1 MSAADLRWSSEPG
14 DAGEGGP
21 IVSATR
27 LITLWCPE
35 WPLVAAGV
43 APERPAIVLD
53 RNRVVAR
60 TPSAAVAGVR
70 HGHRRR
76 TAQSMSP
83 AALVVDHAV
92 DRDARAFAPVIDA
105 VTTMSPRVDVVA
117 PGWLCLSARGPSRY
131 FGGDEACAALLVDT
145 VRAAIDRQVG
155 DGAAAG
161 YGVGIGVADGR
172 SASTVAA
179 RRAAAAADGWQVVAP
194 GGSAGYLAPLSVE
207 WLRELGE
214 VSPETADVFVRL
226 GLRTFADLAGV
237 DGGDMLARFGVEG
250 RRARAIAV
258 GDDVTLPDLS
268 VPDEIAQVQHLA
280 EPALLQADTV
290 VFVAKR
296 LADELTAS
304 LAADGRVCQRL
315 VVVVETEHGERSE
328 RSWYRDQGLSSAAMV
343 ERVRWQVEGWS
354 GPTGGVALVRLIA
367 ERVVADDGV
376 QTGFWGGRS
385 GADDAAARAIVRLV
399 ALAGDTGVRVP
410 AWEGGRLPIERYRWV
425 PAVNADLGDTSGRL
439 DRGDG
444 PWPGSLPPPS
454 PAVVAPE
461 PVAADVL
468 DAAGALVT
476 VTGRGELTAMPATIA
491 IGGRRWRILRWAG
504 PWPIEQRWWAPDRS
518 RRVARLQVELDD
530 GRAHLVAVEG
540 GVWSVLATYA

>member
-1 MSAADLRWSSEPG
+1 MT
-14 DAGEGGP
+14 GGRV
-21 IVSATR
+21 VSANR

-43 APERPAIVLD
+43 APDRPAIVLD

-70 HGHRRR
+70 HGQRRR

-83 AALVVDHAV
+83 AALIVDLAT
-92 DRDARAFAPVIDA
+92 DRDARAFAPVVDA
-105 VTTMSPRVDVVA
+105 VTQLAPRVDVVA
-117 PGWLCLSARGPSRY
+117 PGWMCLPARGPSRY

-145 VRAAIDRQVG
+145 VRTAIDRQIG

-172 SASTVAA
+172 AASTIAA
-179 RRAAAAADGWQVVAP
+179 RRAAATPSGIRVVAP
-194 GGSAGYLAPLSVE
+194 GASAADLAPLSIE

-214 VSPETADVFVRL
+214 VAPETADVLVRL
-226 GLRTFADLAGV
+226 GLRTFADVARV
-237 DGGDMLARFGVEG
+237 DGGDMLARFGLEG

-258 GDDVTLPDLS
+258 GDDTALPDLS
-268 VPDEIAQVQHLA
+268 VPDEIAQVEHHA
-280 EPALLQADTV
+280 EPALAQVDTV

-296 LADELTAS
+296 LADELAAS

-328 RSWYRDQGLSSAAMV
+328 RSWYRDQGLSAAAMV
-343 ERVRWQVEGWS
+343 ERVRWQVEGWNVS
-354 GPTGGVALVRLIA
+354 GLTGGVALVRLVA
-367 ERVVADDGV
+367 ERITADDGV
-376 QTGFWGGRS
+376 QDGFWGGRS
-385 GADDAAARAIVRLV
+385 RADDAAARAIVRLV
-399 ALAGDTGVRVP
+399 GLAGDTGVRVP
-410 AWEGGRLPIERYRWV
+410 AWEGGRLPAERYRWV
-425 PAVNADLGDTSGRL
+425 PAVNVDLADASGRL

-454 PAVVAPE
+454 PAVVASE

-468 DAAGALVT
+468 ADDGTPVAVS
-476 VTGRGELTAMPATIA
+476 GRGELSAPPATLRVD
-491 IGGRRWRILRWAG
+491 GRPSRIVRWAG
-504 PWPIEQRWWAPDRS
+504 PWPIEQRWWSSERA
-518 RRVARLQVELDD
+518 RRIARLQLVLDD
-530 GRAHLVAVEG
+530 DRALLVALEG
-540 GVWSVLATYA
+540 GAWSVLATYG